1 MDNKVHNQ
9 IVSFIWGIA
18 DDVLR
23 DVFVRGKYRDII
35 LPFTVLRRL
44 DALLVPTKEKVLEAV
59 EFMEQQKIDDRSAL
73 KSVTN
78 YPFWNTSKFTF
89 ESLLNDSDNIDS
101 NLEVYLDGYS
111 PNVQEIIS
119 KFKLRNQLETMK
131 ESEITYL
138 LIEKL
143 ASKEIN
149 LSPNEALNGKGEKM
163 PPLTNLG
170 MGYVFE
176 ELIRKFN
183 EENNEEA
190 GEHFTPR
197 EIIKLMTHILFLPVK
212 EQIKKGT
219 YLIYDPACG
228 SGGMLTEAENFA
240 EEVTGRQGG
249 FNLYGQEV
257 NPETY
262 AICTS
267 DMLIKGEKPENIAFG
282 STLSKDGFPNLHFD
296 FMLSNPPYGKT
307 WKLDEN
313 AIVDNRGKKGSGEN
327 SENIKDPRFQ
337 IGLPSIDDGQLL
349 FLINMV
355 SKMKHNTEL
364 GSRIASVHNGSALFS
379 GDVGSGANAIRKYLI
394 ENDLLECVVALPT
407 NIFYNTGIPTYILF
421 LTNRKQQSRKG
432 KILLIN
438 ALDLYVKL
446 RKNLGDKNCELTAE
460 HIDKISQV
468 YLDFKESDISKIFS
482 NEYFGYNKI
491 TVERP
496 LRLSAKFTKEALKTL
511 RFDKSIEE
519 EMKWVY
525 EKFGDDV
532 YTSLKDLKPE
542 IEKHLTKHDIKL
554 KTSDKKNLLSQD
566 FWKTQLEVLNDSIK
580 LLDAIGTEQHNDFNS
595 FTVIFADTIKDKNLK
610 LDNKAQKTIL
620 SAITW
625 KNEDAEPVIKKTEK
639 DGTLVYEA
647 DSDLRD
653 TENVPLDEDIQI
665 FFERE
670 VLQHVPDAWIDHS
683 KTDIGYEIAFYR
695 YFHSFNPP
703 YYANIFEFSVEN
715 ENFNDIEY
723 DYVKKLPTGWQTL
736 PNIALFKER
745 ITRNHSDKELLSVT
759 ITNGVVKQTEIDKND
774 TSNNDK
780 SKYKLVKEKDIVYN
794 KMRMWQGSI
803 GISEYEGIV
812 SPAYIVINPKE
823 EIFPLFFHFQF
834 RCSFY
839 INYSKRFSYGL
850 CDDQLSLR
858 YTDFKRM
865 YSIVPPYEEQVRIAN
880 ILSSI
885 DKYLSIKLQN
895 FQRILGRKVILQSN
909 TIDNSF
915 YDFLIWQLITG
926 KIDSKSIVLDKL
938 KSVIDSL
945 FSANQID

>member
-1 MDNKVHNQ
+1 MNNKVHNQ

-73 KSVTN
+73 KSLTG

-212 EQIKKGT
+212 DQITKGT

-240 EEVTGRQGG
+240 EEITGRKGG

-267 DMLIKGEKPENIAFG
+267 DMLIKGDKPENIAFG

-327 SENIKDPRFQ
+327 CENIKDPRFQ
-337 IGLPSIDDGQLL
+337 VGLPTISDGQLL
-349 FLINMV
+349 FLMNMV

-364 GSRIASVHNGSALFS
+364 GSRIATVHNGSALFT
-379 GDVGSGANAIRKYLI
+379 GDAGGGESEIRKHII
-394 ENDLLECVVALPT
+394 ENDWLDCIIALPK
-407 NIFYNTGIPTYILF
+407 NIFYNTGIPTYVWIVN
-421 LTNRKQQSRKG
+421 NRKPAHRKG
-432 KILLIN
+432 KVQLIN
-438 ALDLYVKL
+438 ALELYVKL
-446 RKNLGDKNCELTAE
+446 RKNLGDKNCEMKAE
-460 HIDKISQV
+460 HIDQITQL
-468 YLDFKESDISKIFS
+468 YLDFNESEISKIYP

-496 LRLSAKFTKEALKTL
+496 LRLSAKFTKEAVESL
-511 RFDKSIEE
+511 RFDKNIAE
-519 EMKWVY
+519 EMKWTY
-525 EKFGDDV
+525 TKFGDEV
-532 YTSLKDLKPE
+532 YTKLKDLKLE
-542 IEKHLTKHDIKL
+542 IEKHLAKHEIKL
-554 KTSDKKNLLSQD
+554 KASDKKNLFSQE
-566 FWKTQLEVLNDSIK
+566 FWKAQLEVMNEATK
-580 LLDAIGTEQHNDFNS
+580 LMNAIGTEQFDDFNTFS
-595 FTVIFADTIKDKNLK
+595 VLFADTIKDKKLK
-610 LDNKAQKTIL
+610 LDNKAQKAIMN
-620 SAITW
+620 AITW

-639 DGTLVYEA
+639 DGTILYEP
-647 DSDLRD
+647 DPDLRD
-653 TENVPLDEDIQI
+653 TENVPLDEDIQTY
-665 FFERE
+665 FERE

-683 KTDIGYEIAFYR
+683 KTVKGYEISFTR
-695 YFHSFNPP
+695 YFYNYVPP
-703 YYANIFEFSVEN
+703 
-715 ENFNDIEY
+715 
-723 DYVKKLPTGWQTL
+723 
-736 PNIALFKER
+736 R
-745 ITRNHSDKELLSVT
+745 
-759 ITNGVVKQTEIDKND
+759 
-774 TSNNDK
+774 
-780 SKYKLVKEKDIVYN
+780 
-794 KMRMWQGSI
+794 SI
-803 GISEYEGIV
+803 
-812 SPAYIVINPKE
+812 E
-823 EIFPLFFHFQF
+823 EI
-834 RCSFY
+834 
-839 INYSKRFSYGL
+839 
-850 CDDQLSLR
+850 
-858 YTDFKRM
+858 TA
-865 YSIVPPYEEQVRIAN
+865 E
-880 ILSSI
+880 
-885 DKYLSIKLQN
+885 
-895 FQRILGRKVILQSN
+895 ILQLEKETDGILN
-909 TIDNSF
+909 E
-915 YDFLIWQLITG
+915 
-926 KIDSKSIVLDKL
+926 IVND
-938 KSVIDSL
+938 
-945 FSANQID
+945 

>member
-1 MDNKVHNQ
+1 MNNKVHNQ

-73 KSVTN
+73 KSVTG

-240 EEVTGRQGG
+240 EEVTGRKGG

-267 DMLIKGEKPENIAFG
+267 DMLIKGDKPENIAFG
-282 STLSKDGFPNLHFD
+282 STLSKDGFPSLHFD

-313 AIVDNRGKKGSGEN
+313 SIVDNRGKKGSGEN

-337 IGLPSIDDGQLL
+337 VGLPTISDGQLL
-349 FLINMV
+349 FLMNMV

-364 GSRIASVHNGSALFS
+364 GSRIATVHNGSALFT
-379 GDVGSGANAIRKYLI
+379 GDAGGGESEIRKHII
-394 ENDLLECVVALPT
+394 ENDWLDCIIALPK
-407 NIFYNTGIPTYILF
+407 NIFYNTGIPTYVWIVN
-421 LTNRKQQSRKG
+421 NRKPAHRKG
-432 KILLIN
+432 KVQLIN
-438 ALDLYVKL
+438 ALELYVKL
-446 RKNLGDKNCELTAE
+446 RKNLGDKNCEMKAE
-460 HIDKISQV
+460 HIDQITQL
-468 YLDFKESDISKIFS
+468 YLDFKESDISKIYP

-496 LRLSAKFTKEALKTL
+496 LRLSAKFTKEAIETL
-511 RFDKSIEE
+511 RFDKNIAE
-519 EMKWVY
+519 EMKWAY
-525 EKFGDDV
+525 TKFGDDV
-532 YTSLKDLKPE
+532 YNKLKDLKPE
-542 IEKHLTKHDIKL
+542 IEKHLVKHEIKL
-554 KTSDKKNLLSQD
+554 KASDKKNLLSQD
-566 FWKTQLEVLNDSIK
+566 FWKAQLEQMKETTK
-580 LLDAIGTEQHNDFNS
+580 LMNAIGSEQYDDFNTFS
-595 FTVIFADTIKDKNLK
+595 VLFADTIKDKKLK
-610 LDNKAQKTIL
+610 LDNKAQKAIL
-620 SAITW
+620 NAITW
-625 KNEDAEPVIKKTEK
+625 KNEEAEPVIKKTEK
-639 DGTLVYEA
+639 NGTILYEA

-653 TENVPLDEDIQI
+653 TENVPLDEDVQTY
-665 FFERE
+665 FERE

-683 KTDIGYEIAFYR
+683 KTVKGYEISFTR
-695 YFHSFNPP
+695 YFYNYIPP
-703 YYANIFEFSVEN
+703 
-715 ENFNDIEY
+715 
-723 DYVKKLPTGWQTL
+723 
-736 PNIALFKER
+736 R
-745 ITRNHSDKELLSVT
+745 
-759 ITNGVVKQTEIDKND
+759 
-774 TSNNDK
+774 
-780 SKYKLVKEKDIVYN
+780 
-794 KMRMWQGSI
+794 SI
-803 GISEYEGIV
+803 
-812 SPAYIVINPKE
+812 E
-823 EIFPLFFHFQF
+823 EI
-834 RCSFY
+834 
-839 INYSKRFSYGL
+839 
-850 CDDQLSLR
+850 
-858 YTDFKRM
+858 TA
-865 YSIVPPYEEQVRIAN
+865 E
-880 ILSSI
+880 
-885 DKYLSIKLQN
+885 
-895 FQRILGRKVILQSN
+895 ILQLEKETDGILN
-909 TIDNSF
+909 E
-915 YDFLIWQLITG
+915 
-926 KIDSKSIVLDKL
+926 IVND
-938 KSVIDSL
+938 
-945 FSANQID
+945 

>member
-1 MDNKVHNQ
+1 MNDKVHNQ

-73 KSVTN
+73 KSVTG

-131 ESEITYL
+131 ENEITWL

-149 LSPNEALNGKGEKM
+149 LSPNEVLNGKGEKM

-212 EQIKKGT
+212 DQIKKGT

-240 EEVTGRQGG
+240 EEVTGRKGG

-267 DMLIKGEKPENIAFG
+267 DMLIKGDKPENIAFG
-282 STLSKDGFPNLHFD
+282 STLSKDGFPNLNFD

-337 IGLPSIDDGQLL
+337 VGLPSISDGQLL
-349 FLINMV
+349 FLMNMV

-364 GSRIASVHNGSALFS
+364 GSRIATVHNGSALFT
-379 GDVGSGANAIRKYLI
+379 GDAGGGESEIRKHII
-394 ENDLLECVVALPT
+394 ENDWLDCIIALPK
-407 NIFYNTGIPTYILF
+407 NIFYNTGIPTYVWIVN
-421 LTNRKQQSRKG
+421 NRKPANRKG
-432 KILLIN
+432 KVQLIN
-438 ALDLYVKL
+438 ALELYVKL
-446 RKNLGDKNCELTAE
+446 RKNLGDKNCEMKAE
-460 HIDKISQV
+460 HIDQITQL
-468 YLDFKESDISKIFS
+468 YLDFKESDLSAEQAGISKIYPK
-482 NEYFGYNKI
+482 EYFGYNKI

-496 LRLSAKFTKEALKTL
+496 LRLSAKFTKEAIETL
-511 RFDKSIEE
+511 RFDKNIVE
-519 EMKWVY
+519 EMKWAY
-525 EKFGDDV
+525 TKFGDDV
-532 YTSLKDLKPE
+532 YTKLKDLKSE
-542 IEKHLTKHDIKL
+542 IEKHLAKHEIKISG
-554 KTSDKKNLLSQD
+554 SDKKNLFSQD
-566 FWKTQLEVLNDSIK
+566 FWKAQLEVLNEAAK
-580 LLDAIGTEQHNDFNS
+580 LMNTIGKEQFDDFNTFS
-595 FTVIFADTIKDKNLK
+595 ILFADTIKDKKLK
-610 LDNKAQKTIL
+610 LDNKAQKAIL
-620 SAITW
+620 NAITW
-625 KNEDAEPVIKKTEK
+625 KNEDAQPVIKKTEK
-639 DGTLVYEA
+639 DGTVFYES
-647 DSDLRD
+647 DPDLRD
-653 TENVPLDEDIQI
+653 TENVPLDEDIQTY
-665 FFERE
+665 FERE
-670 VLQHVPDAWIDHS
+670 VFQHVPDAWIDQS
-683 KTDIGYEIAFYR
+683 KTVKGYEISFTR
-695 YFHSFNPP
+695 YFYNYVPP
-703 YYANIFEFSVEN
+703 
-715 ENFNDIEY
+715 
-723 DYVKKLPTGWQTL
+723 
-736 PNIALFKER
+736 R
-745 ITRNHSDKELLSVT
+745 
-759 ITNGVVKQTEIDKND
+759 
-774 TSNNDK
+774 
-780 SKYKLVKEKDIVYN
+780 
-794 KMRMWQGSI
+794 SI
-803 GISEYEGIV
+803 
-812 SPAYIVINPKE
+812 E
-823 EIFPLFFHFQF
+823 EI
-834 RCSFY
+834 
-839 INYSKRFSYGL
+839 
-850 CDDQLSLR
+850 
-858 YTDFKRM
+858 TA
-865 YSIVPPYEEQVRIAN
+865 E
-880 ILSSI
+880 
-885 DKYLSIKLQN
+885 
-895 FQRILGRKVILQSN
+895 ILQLEKETDGILN
-909 TIDNSF
+909 E
-915 YDFLIWQLITG
+915 
-926 KIDSKSIVLDKL
+926 IVND
-938 KSVIDSL
+938 
-945 FSANQID
+945 